1 MNGIHPL
8 LLSEATPE
16 AAAHRLLSQTKGGSF
31 VVTLN
36 LELLV
41 RALSSPN
48 FAHLVGQAD
57 KIVCDGIGAKWL
69 LKIGH
74 PHTTIPRIPG
84 IDLGYAILGLAEARG
99 LSVFLLGGKEGVAEA
114 AARRLQKSFPHLSI
128 AGTAHGYFSKSDL
141 PALRG
146 RIRTSGA
153 EIVFVCLGSP
163 LQEEWI
169 LNNRRYLPNVR
180 LFLPLGGSLDVF
192 AGAVRR
198 APLLWQSMGA
208 EWVWRIAHEPSRIG
222 RLWQAGVNLCSISAE
237 KWEFLFQK
245 CDILFRIE

>member
-16 AAAHRLLSQTKGGSF
+16 TAAHRLLSQTKGGSF
-31 VVTLN
+31 IVTLN
-36 LELLV
+36 LELLT
-41 RALSSPN
+41 RALSSPD
-48 FAHLVGQAD
+48 FAHLMKKAD
-57 KIVCDGIGAKWL
+57 EIVCDGIGAKCL

-74 PHTTIPRIPG
+74 PHTKIPRIPG
-84 IDLGYAILGLAEARG
+84 IDLGYAILKLAESRG
-99 LSVFLLGGKEGVAEA
+99 LSIFLLGGKEGVAEEA
-114 AARRLQKSFPHLSI
+114 AHRLQKGLPNLSI
-128 AGTAHGYFSKSDL
+128 AGTAHGYFSKVDL

-169 LNNRRYLPNVR
+169 LQNRRYLPNVR

-198 APLLWQSMGA
+198 APHLWQSMGL
-208 EWVWRIAHEPSRIG
+208 EWAWRIAHEPHRIG
-222 RLWQAGVNLCSISAE
+222 RLWQTGVNLCSISPE
-237 KWEFLFQK
+237 KWKFFP
-245 CDILFRIE
+245 